1 MYPNEILLGM
11 GMYELLIALGFFC
24 ALLYFRIFAD
34 RFRFSAK
41 LQNLVILC
49 ALASLIGGYGF
60 AVLFQAV
67 YNGLETGV
75 YEVANNTGA
84 TFYGGL
90 IGGTG
95 IFIAIYFLAG
105 RFVLKQGEARENFAL
120 LSEIAAG
127 SIAVAHGMGRLGC
140 LFAGCCHGAKTD
152 AWYGI
157 YHHYLKT
164 KVIPVQLYEAV
175 FLFAI
180 CAFLTWRLI
189 KGRRSNL
196 AVYLTTYAIWRFLAE
211 YLRADDR
218 GASVVAFLSP
228 SQFTAVVL
236 FLVGV
241 LLLILAKRRSCGRG
255 EQRENE
261 NA

>member
-1 MYPNEILLGM
+1 MYPKEIIFGM

-34 RFRFSAK
+34 RYAFSAK
-41 LQNLVILC
+41 MQNLVILC
-49 ALASLIGGYGF
+49 ALAALVGGYGF

-75 YEVANNTGA
+75 YEVVNTTGA

-95 IFIAIYFLAG
+95 VFIGIYFLAG
-105 RFVLKQGEARENFAL
+105 RFVLKAGEAKSNFSR

-140 LFAGCCHGAKTD
+140 LFAGCCHGAVTD

-157 YHHYLKT
+157 YHHYLKA
-164 KVIPVQLYEAV
+164 KVIPVQLFEAI
-175 FLFAI
+175 FLFAL
-180 CAFLTWRLI
+180 CGFLTWRLL
-189 KGRRSNL
+189 KGKRSNL
-196 AVYLTTYAIWRFLAE
+196 AVYLMTYAVWRFFAE

-228 SQFTAVVL
+228 SQFTAILL

-241 LLLILAKRRSCGRG
+241 GLWLFARRNRGREASG
-255 EQRENE
+255 ESE